1 MLITGAVSPMSLDA
15 TISRL
20 AILYADVSGSTRLY
34 EKFGDQIARSDI
46 HICLKLLNNVAAR
59 WDGSVLKTIGDEV
72 MCKFDNP
79 VKAAM
84 AAAEMQQDLADAGD
98 TGKFQTGKL
107 RIKIGWHYGSI
118 AFRGGDLV
126 GEAPVTAQQIIKLA
140 KAGEILTSGQTV
152 AALTPELRVNCHL
165 MDQLQSDVGLGKVD
179 VYRMQW
185 EEAEDVTTMG
195 TTESVDATVPR
206 DTLVLEQGGK
216 TIRVSD
222 HNPACRIGRGPDNDL
237 SIHGKFASRNH
248 AEIHYHHGNFHYRDL
263 SVNGSVI
270 QFDDGRQVRLHR
282 EEDFLRGEGVIGLGG
297 TPAEDP
303 DSAIRFHMEHAL

>member
-1 MLITGAVSPMSLDA
+1 MVVPMSLDE

-46 HICLKLLNNVAAR
+46 HICLQLLNDVAAR

-72 MCKFDNP
+72 MCRFDNP
-79 VKAAM
+79 LKAAM
-84 AAAEMQQDLADAGD
+84 AAAEMQQDLADAGAA
-98 TGKFQTGKL
+98 GKFQTGKL
-107 RIKIGWHYGSI
+107 RIKIGWHYGPI

-126 GEAPVTAQQIIKLA
+126 GEAPVTAQQVIKLA
-140 KAGEILTSGQTV
+140 KAGEILTTGQAV

-165 MDQLQSDVGLGKVD
+165 IDHLESDVGLGRVD
-179 VYRMQW
+179 VYRVQW

-195 TTESVDATVPR
+195 TTESPDATIPR
-206 DTLVLEQGGK
+206 DTLVLTHGDRV
-216 TIRVSD
+216 IRIND
-222 HNPACRIGRGPDNDL
+222 HNPACRIGRGADNDL

-248 AEIHYHHGNFHYRDL
+248 SEIHYRHGNFHYRDL

-270 QFDDGRQVRLHR
+270 QFNDGRQVRLHR
-282 EEDFLRGEGVIGLGG
+282 EEDFLRGAGLIGLGG
-297 TPAEDP
+297 TPEEDP
-303 DSAIRFHMEHAL
+303 ESAIRFCMEPMR

>member
-1 MLITGAVSPMSLDA
+1 MSLDE
-15 TISRL
+15 TIHRV

-46 HICLKLLNNVAAR
+46 HACLALLDQVAAR

-72 MCKFDNP
+72 MCKFANP
-79 VKAAM
+79 LKAAM

-98 TGKFQTGKL
+98 AGRFQSGKL
-107 RIKIGWHYGSI
+107 RIKIGWHYGPI
-118 AFRGGDLV
+118 AFRGPDLV
-126 GEAPVTAQQIIKLA
+126 GEAPVTAQQIIRLA
-140 KAGEILTSGQTV
+140 KAGEILTSGQSV
-152 AALTPELRVNCHL
+152 AALTPELRENCQKI
-165 MDQLQSDVGLGKVD
+165 DQIASDVGLGQVD

-195 TTESVDATVPR
+195 TVESVDATVPR
-206 DTLVLEQGGK
+206 QTLVVEQGGR
-216 TIRVSD
+216 TFRLND
-222 HNPACRIGRGPDNDL
+222 HNPALRIGRGPDNDL

-248 AEIHYHHGNFHYRDL
+248 AEIQYRHGNFHYRDL

-282 EEDFLRGEGVIGLGG
+282 EEDFLRGDGLIGLGG

-303 DSAIRFHMEHAL
+303 DSAIRFHTERAE